1 MSRRKRAAAGHA
13 VAMHRRAHCDS
24 TARQRSAERA
34 SQQLRVLTVTAR
46 IGAAITAGFG
56 ILQLLVGAP
65 QSWTGLL
72 NLASAAVFLLT
83 PRLHRFG
90 DLVPPLTFIT
100 VAYVSLSVLIW
111 VVGTGSGLQFFFLAA
126 AAIAVL
132 ILGVEHVV
140 LAAVM
145 VAVGAGLVIA
155 LEFLAPA
162 DAGIQPRWLLPV
174 GFITTVVSAAFI
186 SLAAVWVA
194 LREMARAEA
203 ALEAEYQRSEALL
216 TNILPSEVADRLKQP
231 DHEVIADRYDDA
243 SVLFADIVGFTRFT
257 ATTSPDELV
266 RYLDRLYTAFDELV
280 DKYRL
285 EKIKTTGDSY
295 MAVSGVP
302 EPRPDHLAALAD
314 FALDMAEAVTRIHT
328 PHGRPLQI
336 RIGLADGPVVA
347 GVIGSRRFFYDVWGD
362 AVNVAARMET
372 TGTAGRIQVPHSVYE
387 RLCDEFVFEGRGD
400 VEIKG
405 KGAMRTWY
413 LQGRRRPRLGPGT
426 VLAGQAAGVTGAHP
440 EQDQPGDEE
449 HRHPEHAV
457 ERAEVEQEKLGHGG
471 PGQR

>member
-1 MSRRKRAAAGHA
+1 MSRRKLAAAGHA
-13 VAMHRRAHCDS
+13 VAMHRRAQCS
-24 TARQRSAERA
+24 SAAGQRSVERA
-34 SQQLRVLTVTAR
+34 SQQLRVLTLTAR
-46 IGAAITAGFG
+46 IGAAITGGFG
-56 ILQLLVGAP
+56 LLQLLVGATET
-65 QSWTGLL
+65 WTGLI
-72 NLASAAVFLLT
+72 NMCSAVVFLLT
-83 PRLHRFG
+83 PKLARFG
-90 DLVPPLTFIT
+90 RLVAPLTF
-100 VAYVSLSVLIW
+100 VAAAYVSLVLLIW
-111 VVGTGSGLQFFFLAA
+111 AVGTGSGLQFYFLAA

-140 LAAVM
+140 LAAV
-145 VAVGAGLVIA
+145 VAAVGAGLVIM
-155 LEFLAPA
+155 LEFLVPE
-162 DAGIQPRWLLPV
+162 DAGIRPHWLMTA
-174 GFITTVVSAAFI
+174 GFITTVISVVFI
-186 SLAAVWVA
+186 SVAAVWVA

-231 DHEVIADRYDDA
+231 DHDVIADRYDDA

-280 DKYRL
+280 DRYRL

-314 FALDMAEAVTRIHT
+314 FALDMAEAVTRTHT

-372 TGTAGRIQVPHSVYE
+372 TASAGRIQVPHNVYE

-413 LQGRRRPRLGPGT
+413 LQGRRQPRLGPGT

-440 EQDQPGDEE
+440 QQDQTGDEE

-457 ERAEVEQEKLGHGG
+457 ERAQVEQEKLGHGG
-471 PGQR
+471 PGQG